1 MQKLLM
7 TMLLAAAAPLAM
19 AAQETR
25 ELPEFRSITTQGA
38 FKLVVTAG
46 QTQSVVVSGDQDV
59 IAKLSTKVVGDN
71 LVISTPDEK
80 NFKWKDRLTIVIG
93 VAQLNKLQM
102 EGVGDTTLNQL
113 SGEEF
118 MLRYQGVGSL
128 TANGKVQRFILK
140 AEGVGTINAR
150 DLEAQF
156 VEARMEG
163 IGSAKVRASESLNAK
178 VEGIGSLTYYGRP
191 VRVVKSAEG
200 IGSVRAAE

>member
-7 TMLLAAAAPLAM
+7 TVLLAAAAPLAM

-25 ELPEFRSITTQGA
+25 ELAEFKSITTQGA
-38 FKLVVTAG
+38 YKLVVTAG
-46 QTQSVVVSGDQDV
+46 QPQSVVVSGDQDV

-71 LVISTPDEK
+71 LVISMPEEK
-80 NFKWKDRLTIVIG
+80 RSGWKDKLTIVIG

-102 EGVGDTTLNQL
+102 EGIGDTTLNQL
-113 SGEEF
+113 AGDEF
-118 MLRYQGVGSL
+118 LLRYQGVGTL

-140 AEGVGTINAR
+140 AEGVGSVDAR
-150 DLEAQF
+150 ELDARF
-156 VEARMEG
+156 VEASLEG

-178 VEGIGSLTYYGRP
+178 VEGIGSLSYYGKP
-191 VRVVKSAEG
+191 ARVTKSAEG